1 MRERPEGRMKSSRKV
16 GKRQVLIGGVLDYD
30 GTPITLQG
38 LQRNPFH
45 DAYHYLVNASW
56 PGVLLLIAGSFA
68 AANALFALAYMALGG
83 IANARPGSFPDAFFF
98 SVQTM
103 ATIGYGVM
111 TPQSG
116 AANLLVTLQALAG
129 GIGLAL
135 MTGLVFAK
143 FSRPTSRVRFSKVAV
158 IGDFQGRKC
167 LMFRMANQRDERIV
181 QPQLYVVLLRTESEA
196 SGGYFIRVHDIELVR
211 DRHAFLSYS
220 WLVIHPIDERSPLR
234 DAAPDSLR
242 RDRAELIVS
251 LTGIDEGLSQTV
263 HAHHTYQAQD
273 IRWDAHFVDI
283 IRPRE
288 DGGWLMDYSQFDEV
302 HQRA

>member
-1 MRERPEGRMKSSRKV
+1 MRASRKV
-16 GKRQVLIGGVLDYD
+16 DKSQIPTGGLPGSD
-30 GTPITLQG
+30 GLTLTQG
-38 LQRNPFH
+38 FRRRLFH
-45 DAYHYLVNASW
+45 DTYHYLVNAPW
-56 PGVLLLIAGSFA
+56 PVILVFIGGAFGATNV
-68 AANALFALAYMALGG
+68 LFALGYMTAGG
-83 IANARPGSFPDAFFF
+83 VANARPGSLRDAFFF

-116 AANLLVTLQALAG
+116 AANVLVTLEALAG

-143 FSRPTSRVRFSKVAV
+143 FSRPTSRVRFSKVAA

-167 LMFRMANQRDERIV
+167 LMFRMANERDERIV
-181 QPQLYVVLLRTESEA
+181 QPQLYVVLLRWESED
-196 SGGYFIRVHDIELVR
+196 SGRYFIRVYDIELVR

-220 WLVIHPIDERSPLR
+220 WLVIHPIDDRSPLR
-234 DAAPDSLR
+234 DATPDSLR
-242 RDRAELIVS
+242 RDRAEVVVS

-263 HAHHTYQAQD
+263 HANHTYEAED
-273 IRWDAHFVDI
+273 IRWDTHFVDI

-288 DGGWLMDYSQFDEV
+288 GGGWRMDYSRFDDVQE
-302 HQRA
+302 RG